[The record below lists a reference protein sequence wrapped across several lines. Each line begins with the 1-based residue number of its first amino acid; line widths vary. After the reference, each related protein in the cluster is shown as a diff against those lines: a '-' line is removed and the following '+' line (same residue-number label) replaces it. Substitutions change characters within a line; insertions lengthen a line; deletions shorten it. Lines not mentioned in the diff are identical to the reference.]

1 MMYVITT
8 RTSQGFV
15 IVAKLLVLLYL
26 YISRLRRAQFL
37 RNTHP
42 ISFHSRHILT
52 ILPSSQPPT
61 MSQHELSEQA
71 VEAKNQQQP
80 VQPVQANQPAAHQA
94 MDPQRPHPNT
104 EVNMRGGDRG
114 GCCPGRF
121 CFCIPCPLPCDCCII
136 PL

>member
-1 MMYVITT
+1 MTRRLSMM
-8 RTSQGFV
+8 
-15 IVAKLLVLLYL
+15 
-26 YISRLRRAQFL
+26 
-37 RNTHP
+37 NTHP
-42 ISFHSRHILT
+42 LSFHSRHILT

-61 MSQHELSEQA
+61 MSQHELSEQT

>member
-1 MMYVITT
+1 MTRRLSMMYVITT
-8 RTSQGFV
+8 RTSSQGFV
-15 IVAKLLVLLYL
+15 IVAKLLVLLCL
-26 YISRLRRAQFL
+26 YISRLRRAQVGYLGWHFSSFGSTFNQFL

-42 ISFHSRHILT
+42 LSFHSRHILT

-94 MDPQRPHPNT
+94 M
-104 EVNMRGGDRG
+104 GKSILIK
-114 GCCPGRF
+114 
-121 CFCIPCPLPCDCCII
+121 IPCRA
-136 PL
+136 